1 MFSQLC
7 NCGDRMALW
16 EEEGEGEGDGEEEEG
31 EDRGLR
37 KCSSLPVVSKDQTD
51 TVEHI
56 LARTAVWA
64 M

>member
-16 EEEGEGEGDGEEEEG
+16 EEEGEGEGEGDGEEEEG

-37 KCSSLPVVSKDQTD
+37 KCSSLPVVSKDQTPWN
-51 TVEHI
+51 TY
-56 LARTAVWA
+56 
-64 M
+64 